1 MALFYTVYFIL
12 FSWCKK
18 WHFFT
23 PNSRLCQCTTVLQS
37 MLRKRPRGGIQDA
50 NCGALERMSPT
61 YRRGHVDC
69 QRPLAQVTFSP
80 MREVMIWST
89 SSIVLE

>member
-23 PNSRLCQCTTVLQS
+23 PNSRLSQCTTVLQS
-37 MLRKRPRGGIQDA
+37 MLRKHPRGGTQDA
-50 NCGALERMSPT
+50 TCGAPERMSPA

>member
-1 MALFYTVYFIL
+1 MALFYTKLSTLPMHHRATIHV
-12 FSWCKK
+12 
-18 WHFFT
+18 T
-23 PNSRLCQCTTVLQS
+23 QAA
-37 MLRKRPRGGIQDA
+37 GGGTQDA
-50 NCGALERMSPT
+50 TCGAPERMSPT

>member
-18 WHFFT
+18 RHFFT
-23 PNSRLCQCTTVLQS
+23 PNSRLSQCTTVLQS

-50 NCGALERMSPT
+50 TCGALERISPA